1 MKKGTLAV
9 VLLWIVL
16 AAVAAN
22 MVMTLKF
29 RSELTSTPSLPCAA
43 VPTRFVTEHPECAD
57 KLLRSMNVTNV
68 QIRSRQRVPLS
79 GDIEPYGPHGSE

>member
-1 MKKGTLAV
+1 MKKTTLV
-9 VLLWIVL
+9 IVLLWIVL

-43 VPTRFVTEHPECAD
+43 VPTRFVMEYPECAD
-57 KLLRSMNVTNV
+57 KLLRSMNVTKV
-68 QIRSRQRVPLS
+68 QIRS
-79 GDIEPYGPHGSE
+79 IEQPSRLEPADDSKTIQ